1 MTKYGYNL
9 DTTHQAI
16 IFEIGTEA
24 ADTSKTHECDTP
36 GMIVGSSEWGQV
48 EEDDARRICAALTFF
63 SETPLAEIERLAR
76 RMSEI
81 S

>member
-9 DTTHQAI
+9 DTTHQAM
-16 IFEIGTEA
+16 IFELGTEA
-24 ADTSKTHECDTP
+24 ADSSEIHDADTP
-36 GMIVGSSEWGQV
+36 GYIVGSSEWGLI
-48 EEDDARRICAALTFF
+48 EEDNARRICAALTFF

-76 RMSEI
+76 RMSDP

>member
-1 MTKYGYNL
+1 MNTYGYNL

-16 IFEIGTEA
+16 IFELGTEA
-24 ADTSKTHECDTP
+24 ADSSKLHHRFTP
-36 GMIVGSSEWGQV
+36 GAIVGSSQFGII
-48 EEDDARRICAALTFF
+48 EEDNARRICAALTFF
-63 SETPLAEIERLAR
+63 SDIPTAEIEHLSR